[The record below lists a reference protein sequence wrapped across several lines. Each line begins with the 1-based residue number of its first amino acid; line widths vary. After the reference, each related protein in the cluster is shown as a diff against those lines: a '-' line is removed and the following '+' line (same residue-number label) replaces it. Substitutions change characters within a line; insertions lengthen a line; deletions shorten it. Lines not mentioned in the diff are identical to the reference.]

1 MKKFAFLFA
10 AAALFAAC
18 SGNKQQNN
26 ADTTEPA
33 AATESFQEQQIKAG
47 MSARLD
53 SLTEAYMRVKPF
65 AMFDKSKEGVVALTA
80 DEKKVAPDYLMNP
93 DQIMNTLESLSLKY
107 RALVVL
113 DTDAQVAKL
122 YEMPD
127 VYSEPVAKLM
137 SEVNDPAIKFFMEND
152 GKMER
157 SEMMKQIYK
166 IEEEAGRANYFWEA
180 SATGIIE
187 QLYIIGQNQEKFLAS
202 FTDKDAEDI
211 TWHLSILVDAYED
224 LAEYNLELRKLYNVL
239 LPLEALNAITV
250 DEFRSQL
257 NGIKAQVEQARAALF
272 L

>member
-1 MKKFAFLFA
+1 MKKFAFIVA

-18 SGNKQQNN
+18 SGNKQQNAEN
-26 ADTTEPA
+26 NEPA
-33 AATESFQEQQIKAG
+33 QAEESFQEQQIKAG

-53 SLTEAYMRVKPF
+53 SLTECYMRVKPF

-127 VYSEPVAKLM
+127 VYTEPVAKLM
-137 SEVNDPAIKFFMEND
+137 GEVNDPAVKFFMEND

-157 SEMMKQIYK
+157 SEMMKEIYK
-166 IEEEAGRANYFWEA
+166 VEEEAGRANYFWEA
-180 SATGIIE
+180 SATAIIE

-257 NGIKAQVEQARAALF
+257 NGIKTQVEEARAALF